1 MKKLVISCMALLM
14 TLGASAQ
21 QAGIAEHFGVGVGIG
36 TTGITIDASTML
48 TDYVGV
54 RVGADIFPSIKMN
67 TDLDLDFS
75 DISENAFVTNR
86 YGQLPKDIEVQGKT
100 SLGAGHLLVDL
111 YPLKTSFRVTVGAY
125 IGSSDIISVYNK
137 EYGLLSA
144 ITRFNNDVDNN
155 RLPNGVEK
163 IGVELGDYFLAP
175 DADGNVKASI
185 RVNSFRPYL
194 GIGFGRAVP
203 RNRIGCQFDL
213 GVQFW
218 GSPAIYTQDHKLTE
232 QDLDGDDG
240 GMIKILSKV
249 SVYPALTLR
258 LVGRIL

>member
-1 MKKLVISCMALLM
+1 MKKLMISCMALLS
-14 TLGASAQ
+14 TLGVSAQ
-21 QAGIAEHFGVGVGIG
+21 GAGIAEHFGVGVGIG
-36 TTGITIDASTML
+36 TTGVTIDASTMV

-54 RVGADIFPSIKMN
+54 RVGADIFPSFKLN
-67 TDLDLDFS
+67 TELDLDFAEAMS
-75 DISENAFVTNR
+75 DFKTMFPHSSLLSESE
-86 YGQLPKDIEVQGKT
+86 IEVQGKT
-100 SLGAGHLLVDL
+100 SLAAGHLLVDL
-111 YPLKTSFRVTVGAY
+111 YPFKTSFRVTVGAY

-137 EYGLLSA
+137 EDGLLQD
-144 ITRFNNDVDNN
+144 ITDFNRGKDKKDQ
-155 RLPNGVEK
+155 
-163 IGVELGDYFLAP
+163 IGLELGDYKLTP
-175 DADGNVKASI
+175 DDKGNVEASI

-218 GSPAIYTQDHKLTE
+218 GSPAIYLQDHKLTE
-232 QDLDGDDG
+232 EDMGGDDG